1 MTSAKLRFRD
11 YELDP
16 DGFELCHTGHR
27 IRLER
32 KPMELLILLAQKRGH
47 LVGRE
52 EIIEEIWGKDFFF
65 DAENG
70 INNAV
75 RKIRSA
81 LNDDAER
88 PRFVETAVGKG
99 YRFIAPVE
107 PVLEPGGSATPEP
120 DALFQEPQW
129 FRWRRVWIPAVAAAA
144 LFAGALVFDAAGIRN
159 RIFGLGPPIHSI
171 AVLPLENL
179 SGDPTQDYFADGIT
193 DELITT
199 LAKINSVDVISRTSV
214 MRYKGVHKPLPQ
226 IARELGA
233 DGVVEGTVTHSGDR
247 VRINAQLIY
256 APADRHLW
264 AERYERNSG
273 DILLLENDLARA
285 IAEQIRG
292 RLTPEEQRR
301 FTARPIDPA
310 AHEAYLQG
318 LYLWNKRT
326 EPALRQSARYF
337 QQAIGKVPLDA
348 KAYAGLANAYIVLG
362 SWSVEAISPREALE
376 KARTSAEKALQ
387 LDARLAEGHTALAA
401 IKHIYE
407 WDWEGAGTEFRRAI
421 ELNPSYAPAHQ
432 WYAQYLCELGRFEE
446 CIPEA
451 TRAHAL
457 DPAYLIAGADVGIRL
472 YWARRYREAIAPI
485 QKILEFDPDFGI
497 AHRFLG
503 QVYEENHM
511 YKEAV
516 AELRKAVE
524 LSRDGPIDL
533 AALGHA
539 YAVAGRQTAAL
550 NILKELKQLEKRRYV
565 SNYDI
570 ALVHVGLGQRDR
582 ALESLDRAYQ
592 ERSSWMVHL
601 KVDPRL
607 DPLRSD
613 PRFQNLLRRVG
624 LP

>member
-16 DGFELCHTGHR
+16 DGFELCHAGHR

-362 SWSVEAISPREALE
+362 SWSVEAMSPREALE